1 MKRLVLTL
9 ALILLIVLAGCD
21 AISEISDKGLSPV
34 EATVTNIHFSA
45 NPRATHVV
53 FDVEAKANGALPDT
67 SYYVCLLSRDGYYFG
82 SRQIVRW
89 TEEELQGPDKNERN
103 YYKIQEAKERMI
115 QRFKLGAPLTD
126 KDVVAL
132 QEDCKIE
139 AEKLAEEYARR

>member
-82 SRQIVRW
+82 SRRY
-89 TEEELQGPDKNERN
+89 PDRVEKIWNISYN
-103 YYKIQEAKERMI
+103 YSLNIGRRKII
-115 QRFKLGAPLTD
+115 
-126 KDVVAL
+126 
-132 QEDCKIE
+132 
-139 AEKLAEEYARR
+139 